1 MRSIPSWGKRKKG
14 KDALGVSKN
23 TAMALAFSMAKDE
36 GSSSVEHIQSCGF
49 DRSRFFEAKR
59 ATQ

>member
-1 MRSIPSWGKRKKG
+1 
-14 KDALGVSKN
+14 
-23 TAMALAFSMAKDE
+23 MALAFSMAKDE